1 MKKYYLHN
9 GSEKIGPFDKEELKQ
24 RGVVKTTPIW
34 VEGRERWTCAENYD
48 DLHDLFF
55 IIPPTQLL
63 NSLEIIRLKKKN
75 KYLKGVLL
83 ICIGLLLA
91 ALAIIANDEIQT
103 KKIEIMSQP
112 N

>member
-34 VEGRERWTCAENYD
+34 VEGRERWTCAENYE

-55 IIPPTQLL
+55 IIPPAQLL
-63 NSLEIIRLKKKN
+63 YSEENAKLKKKN
-75 KYLKGVLL
+75 KYLKGALL
-83 ICIGLLLA
+83 ISIGLLLV
-91 ALAIIANDEIQT
+91 ALAIIANNEIQT
-103 KKIEIMSQP
+103 KKIEIMYP
-112 N
+112 PK

>member
-9 GSEKIGPFDKEELKQ
+9 GSEKIGPFDKEELKR

-34 VEGRERWTCAENYD
+34 VEGRERWTCAENYE
-48 DLHDLFF
+48 DLHDLFYT
-55 IIPPTQLL
+55 IPPAQLL
-63 NSLEIIRLKKKN
+63 NSLEITRLKKKN
-75 KYLKGVLL
+75 KYLKGALL

-103 KKIEIMSQP
+103 KKIEIMSLP

>member
-9 GSEKIGPFDKEELKQ
+9 GSEKIGPFDKEELKR

-48 DLHDLFF
+48 DLHDIFF
-55 IIPPTQLL
+55 IIPPAQLL

-91 ALAIIANDEIQT
+91 ALAIIANDEIET
-103 KKIEIMSQP
+103 KKIEIMSLP

>member
-34 VEGRERWTCAENYD
+34 VEGRERWTCAENYE
-48 DLHDLFF
+48 DLHDLFYT
-55 IIPPTQLL
+55 IPPAQLL

-75 KYLKGVLL
+75 KYLKGALL
-83 ICIGLLLA
+83 ICIDLLLA
-91 ALAIIANDEIQT
+91 ALEIIAKDEIQT
-103 KKIEIMSQP
+103 KKIEIMSPP

>member
-34 VEGRERWTCAENYD
+34 VEGRERWTCAENYE
-48 DLHDLFF
+48 DLQDLFL

-63 NSLEIIRLKKKN
+63 YFEENTRLKKKN
-75 KYLKGVLL
+75 KYLKGALL
-83 ICIGLLLA
+83 ISIGLLLA
-91 ALAIIANDEIQT
+91 ALAIIANDRIQT
-103 KKIEIMSQP
+103 KKIEIMSPP

>member
-34 VEGRERWTCAENYD
+34 IEGRERWTCAENYE
-48 DLHDLFF
+48 DLHDLFYT
-55 IIPPTQLL
+55 IPPIQLL
-63 NSLEIIRLKKKN
+63 YSEENAKLKKEN
-75 KYLKGVLL
+75 KYLKGALL
-83 ICIGLLLA
+83 ISIGLLLV
-91 ALAIIANDEIQT
+91 ALAIIANNEIQT
-103 KKIEIMSQP
+103 KKIEIMSLP